1 MFPAGDALK
10 PSFHRIDLASIGQ
23 GELDAFPDRIVFQ
36 TGPWVNFIAQTQNA
50 EPVIAALRE
59 NNEIMGYFT
68 GLIVKKFGF
77 KILGSPFP
85 GWSTP
90 YMGFNLRPGVSRA
103 TAIEALG
110 DFAFDVLKCHHM
122 ELMDRHMVRQDC
134 SHLDFKC
141 LMFDSFEV
149 DISLTED
156 QIWKNMRHDGRQCI
170 RKAEKCGVRIEEAN
184 DLSFADEHYAQL
196 KHVFAVKNSVP
207 PFGVERIRRL
217 IELMYPSGNLLM
229 LRARNKE
236 GVCIATSIFA
246 GMNQIMFH
254 WGAASWRHYSQ
265 VRPNEPLVWYAIK
278 YWKARG
284 IRTFE
289 LIGRGD
295 YKLKFGSQPIVIPW
309 VRISRNRTISLLRT
323 SAQQA
328 FSTAQSAVGRVAHV
342 ADRFRRG

>member
-1 MFPAGDALK
+1 LK
-10 PSFHRIDLASIGQ
+10 PSFHRVDLASIDEK
-23 GELDAFPDRIVFQ
+23 ELDAFPDRIVFQ
-36 TGPWVNFIAQTQNA
+36 TRPWINFIARTQGA

-59 NNEIMGYFT
+59 DSETLGYFT
-68 GLIVKKFGF
+68 GLIVRKFGF

-90 YMGFNLRPGVSRA
+90 YIGFNLRPGVSRA
-103 TAIEALG
+103 TAIEALT
-110 DFAFDVLKCHHM
+110 DFAFDDLKCHHM
-122 ELMDRHMVRQDC
+122 ELMDRHMIREDC
-134 SHLDFKC
+134 SHADLEC

-156 QIWKNMRHDGRQCI
+156 QIWKNLRHDCRQCI
-170 RKAEKCGVRIEEAN
+170 RKAQKSGVEIEEAS
-184 DLSFADEHYAQL
+184 DSAFADEHYDQL

-207 PFGVERIRRL
+207 PFGVERVKRL
-217 IELMYPSGNLLM
+217 IEWVYPSGNLLM

-236 GVCIATSIFA
+236 GICIATSIFA

-265 VRPNEPLVWYAIK
+265 VRPNEILVWHAIR

-309 VRISRNRTISLLRT
+309 VRISRNRAISFLRT
-323 SAQQA
+323 SAQKA
-328 FSTAQSAVGRVAHV
+328 FWTAQSAAGRVAHV
-342 ADRFRRG
+342 ADRFKKR

>member
-1 MFPAGDALK
+1 LK
-10 PSFHRIDLASIGQ
+10 PLFHRLDFASMDEK
-23 GELDAFPDRIVFQ
+23 ELDAFPDRIIFQ
-36 TGPWVNFIAQTQNA
+36 TRPWIHFIARTQNA

-59 NNEIMGYFT
+59 DNETLGYFT

-77 KILGSPFP
+77 RILGSPFP

-90 YMGFNLRPGVSRA
+90 YIGFNLKPGVSRR
-103 TAIEALG
+103 TAMEALT
-110 DFAFDVLKCHHM
+110 DFAFDDLKCHHL
-122 ELMDRHMVRQDC
+122 ELMDRRMVPEDC
-134 SHLDFKC
+134 AHLGFER

-149 DISLTED
+149 DVSLAED

-170 RKAEKCGVRIEEAN
+170 RRAAKCGVQVEEAS

-207 PFGVERIRRL
+207 PFGVERIRQL
-217 IELMYPSGNLLM
+217 IELAHPSGNLLM

-236 GVCIATSIFA
+236 GICIATSIFA
-246 GMNQIMFH
+246 AMNQIMFH

-278 YWKARG
+278 YWKERG
-284 IRTFE
+284 ISTFE

-295 YKLKFGSQPIVIPW
+295 YKLKFGSRPIVIPW
-309 VRISRNRTISLLRT
+309 VRMSRNPTISLFRT
-323 SAQQA
+323 AAQKA
-328 FSTAQSAVGRVAHV
+328 FWTAQSAAGRVAHM
-342 ADRFRRG
+342 ADRLRRR